1 MKYNKPATK
10 SATKKPVKTQGK
22 DTLSFLGI
30 PLGKIPK
37 SARRK

>member
-1 MKYNKPATK
+1 MKHNKPATK

-30 PLGKIPK
+30 PFGKMPK
-37 SARRK
+37 GMSRK